1 MFPVSLS
8 ILASFLSAITILGTA
23 TEMYRFGTQ
32 YMLIILSYFIVIP
45 SAAYLYMPVF
55 YRLELTS
62 AHEVSITAWSL
73 IDDYDRKCRLN
84 LIVIKPSHDF
94 HLLVKQ

>member
-1 MFPVSLS
+1 M
-8 ILASFLSAITILGTA
+8 SAITILGTA

-55 YRLELTS
+55 YRLGVTS
-62 AHEVSITAWSL
+62 AYEVRSG
-73 IDDYDRKCRLN
+73 
-84 LIVIKPSHDF
+84 
-94 HLLVKQ
+94 